1 MCGFHDPAER
11 DAVVD
16 FLQDSEPR
24 PTGARMISAAS
35 VRCPT
40 PHRTTLQQAAPD
52 PIEEILRGAD
62 TGLRRAFDESLEI
75 MEAVR
80 VLAREREIPTGS
92 PSQPS
97 IVVK

>member
-1 MCGFHDPAER
+1 MKW
-11 DAVVD
+11 
-16 FLQDSEPR
+16 
-24 PTGARMISAAS
+24 TGG
-35 VRCPT
+35 
-40 PHRTTLQQAAPD
+40 
-52 PIEEILRGAD
+52 RGAD